1 MIGEWG
7 SAVGKPTIEKIDEN
21 DVVTLEQARAAL
33 MPLLHP
39 LGHVRA
45 DPSLISGKV
54 LLQPG

>member
-39 LGHVRA
+39 LGHDEPIPV
-45 DPSLISGKV
+45 
-54 LLQPG
+54 